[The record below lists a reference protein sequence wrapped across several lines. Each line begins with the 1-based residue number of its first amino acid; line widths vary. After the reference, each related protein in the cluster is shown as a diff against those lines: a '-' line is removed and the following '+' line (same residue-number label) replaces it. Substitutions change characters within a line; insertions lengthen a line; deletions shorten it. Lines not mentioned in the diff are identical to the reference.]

1 VVVGAA
7 LHSRLLMRA
16 ALIDTRRYV
25 ATPEGIELELALAGP
40 VPRALAWSVDLL
52 IRAGVLLGL
61 WVLVQVLG
69 TAGVGVMLLAWFA
82 LEWFYPVY
90 FEVMRAGATPGKRAF
105 GLTVLQD
112 DGTPVT
118 WQASIIR
125 NLLRAVDFL
134 PLLYGFGLASMLLSS
149 EFKRLG
155 DIAARTVVAY
165 RRDLQH
171 LGKVPTAAPL
181 APPFPLSLDE
191 QRALIDF
198 AERQPLMTAER
209 SRELAAIAGPAL
221 LGADS
226 TEPEQRLLQYANF
239 LVGRK

>member
-1 VVVGAA
+1 
-7 LHSRLLMRA
+7 MQA

-40 VPRALAWSVDLL
+40 VVRALAWSVDFF
-52 IRAGVLLGL
+52 IRFGAALGVWLVVQLLGM
-61 WVLVQVLG
+61 
-69 TAGVGVMLLAWFA
+69 AGIGVMLLAWFA

-90 FEVMRAGATPGKRAF
+90 FEVTRAGATPGKRVF
-105 GLTVLQD
+105 GLTVVQD

-118 WQASIIR
+118 WQSSTIR

-134 PLLYGFGLASMLLSS
+134 PLLYGFGLASMLLSG

-171 LGKVPTAAPL
+171 LSTVPAAKPL
-181 APPFPLSLDE
+181 APPLPLTLDE

-198 AERQPLMTAER
+198 AERQVLMTEDR
-209 SRELAAIAGPAL
+209 SHELAEIAGPAL
-221 LGADS
+221 LGEHHTHPQA
-226 TEPEQRLLQYANF
+226 RLLQYANF

>member
-1 VVVGAA
+1 
-7 LHSRLLMRA
+7 MRA

-40 VPRALAWSVDLL
+40 VPRALAWSVDFL
-52 IRAGVLLGL
+52 IRAGVVLVLGL
-61 WVLVQVLG
+61 VLSIFGRTG
-69 TAGVGVMLLAWFA
+69 TGIMLLVWFA

-90 FEVMRAGATPGKRAF
+90 FEVARSGATPGKRVF

-125 NLLRAVDFL
+125 NLLRAADFL
-134 PLLYGFGLASMLLSS
+134 PLLYGFGLASMLFSS

-171 LGKVPTAAPL
+171 LGAVPAAQAL
-181 APPFPLSLDE
+181 APPLALSLDE

-198 AERQPLMTAER
+198 AERQPLMTADR
-209 SRELAAIAGPAL
+209 SRELAEIAGPAL
-221 LGADS
+221 LGADEA
-226 TEPEQRLLQYANF
+226 EPQARLLQYANF
-239 LVGRK
+239 LIGRR

>member
-1 VVVGAA
+1 VTA
-7 LHSRLLMRA
+7 H
-16 ALIDTRRYV
+16 LIDTQRRV
-25 ATPEGIELELALAGP
+25 PTPEGIELELALAGP
-40 VPRALAWSVDLL
+40 VARALAWSVDLL
-52 IRAGVLLGL
+52 IRLGAVLAL
-61 WVLVQVLG
+61 WMVVQVLG
-69 TAGVGVMLLAWFA
+69 NAGVGLMLLAWFA

-90 FEVMRAGATPGKRAF
+90 FEVMRAGATPGKRVF
-105 GLTVLQD
+105 GLTVVQD

-118 WQASIIR
+118 WQSSTIR

-134 PLLYGFGLASMLLSS
+134 PLLYGFGLASMLMSS

-171 LGKVPTAAPL
+171 LGKVPAAAPL

-198 AERQPLMTAER
+198 AERQPLMTADR
-209 SRELAAIAGPAL
+209 SRELAEIAGPAL
-221 LGADS
+221 LGADGA
-226 TEPEQRLLQYANF
+226 EPEQRLLQYANF

>member
-1 VVVGAA
+1 
-7 LHSRLLMRA
+7 MQA
-16 ALIDTRRYV
+16 ALIDTRRYI

-40 VPRALAWSVDLL
+40 VPRALAWSVDFL
-52 IRAGVLLGL
+52 IRLGAVLLL
-61 WVLVQVLG
+61 WLIVQVLG
-69 TAGVGVMLLAWFA
+69 EAGVGVMLLAWFA

-90 FEVMRAGATPGKRAF
+90 FEVMRAGATPGKRLF
-105 GLTVLQD
+105 GLTVVQD

-171 LGKVPTAAPL
+171 LAQIPAAKPQ
-181 APPFPLSLDE
+181 APPLSLSLDE

-198 AERQPLMTAER
+198 AERQPLMTQDR
-209 SRELAAIAGPAL
+209 SRELAEIAGPAL
-221 LGADS
+221 LGSEEA
-226 TEPEQRLLQYANF
+226 EPQTRLLQYANF